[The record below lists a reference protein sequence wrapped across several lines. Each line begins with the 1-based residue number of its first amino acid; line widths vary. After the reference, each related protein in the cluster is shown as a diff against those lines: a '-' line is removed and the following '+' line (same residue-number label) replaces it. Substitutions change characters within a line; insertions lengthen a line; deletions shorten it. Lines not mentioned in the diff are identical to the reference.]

1 MHSIDIIITTY
12 NRSEKVKLLLGQLL
26 LIERG
31 NGEIIVVDSSENPIL
46 EALGGVPVKYIYSD
60 HKNQPYQR
68 YLGYLSSKAE
78 ILIFLDDDM
87 ELVDNEFIKKVDE
100 LFNEE
105 CLAGIALKFENKH
118 KSSSLSII
126 PGSKFVGNEG
136 QLQKLKRFITGYPK
150 LPLGKFG
157 LCGNKGLQPLGGG
170 LTEWVSGGAFAA
182 RHSAMFQ
189 NFNFQL
195 FDIFED
201 GLGMGEDGIIGYGL
215 SKKGKLIYNDELF
228 FLHNDQMDSTYTN
241 NIEVFSKKVAFSR
254 LYLSLEKCRLDSSS
268 YFLARLHYH
277 YYMFWRFMGLVLNYL
292 MAPTKVRLEILK
304 GTFKGWSLATEFKF
318 SSHNERFSY
327 WNAEA
332 TNDLSVTGTDIGN

>member
-1 MHSIDIIITTY
+1 MHTIDLIITTY
-12 NRSEKVKLLLGQLL
+12 NRPEKVKSLLDQLL
-26 LIERG
+26 AIKSCDG
-31 NGEIIVVDSSENPIL
+31 DIIVVDSSENQIL
-46 EALGGVPVKYIYSD
+46 EVLGGVPITYIYSN

-68 YLGYLSSKAE
+68 YLGFLSSKAE

-87 ELVDNEFIKKVDE
+87 EVVNNEFIKKVDE

-126 PGSKFVGNEG
+126 PGSKFVGNDG

-150 LPLGKFG
+150 LPRGKFG

-201 GLGMGEDGIIGYGL
+201 GLGMGEDGIIGFGL
-215 SKKGKLIYNDELF
+215 SKQGMLIYHDELF
-228 FLHNDQMDSTYTN
+228 FLHNDQKDSTYTH
-241 NIEVFSKKVAFSR
+241 NIEAFSKRVAFSR
-254 LYLSLEKCRLDSSS
+254 LYLSLEKSRLDNAS
-268 YFLARLHYH
+268 YFWPYLHYH
-277 YYMFWRFMGLVLNYL
+277 YYLIWRLIGLGLNYL
-292 MAPTKVRLEILK
+292 VNPTIVRSGVLK
-304 GTFKGWSLATEFKF
+304 GSIQGWYLASRFHF
-318 SSHNERFSY
+318 CRHNERFSFWY
-327 WNAEA
+327 VEA
-332 TNDLSVTGTDIGN
+332 IRDIKSMFSGL